1 MTVTTTSTRR
11 LGVSGAR
18 KLGTTA
24 TCSYEILTPTANAAT
39 VKGAVEAAP
48 VETVTA
54 EIQAKVTAVK
64 GPSYP
69 VTATEKSAVTE
80 ASVMTC
86 ASFACGP
93 APWEAKPDAGTTVCP
108 PTGCT
113 QELCCIEQTTVAP
126 PMTTAAAT
134 TEAGTT
140 AAGTTAAGTTAAGTT
155 AAPTT
160 AAGTTPAGTTA
171 PPPATTPAGTTA
183 APPATTAVPG
193 STQLSAPAAAGQNTI
208 QVAA

>member
-48 VETVTA
+48 VTDVTTK
-54 EIQAKVTAVK
+54 IQAKVTAVK

-69 VTATEKSAVTE
+69 VTATQKSAVTE

-93 APWEAKPDAGTTVCP
+93 TPPWEAIPDAGNIVCGA
-108 PTGCT
+108 TGCT
-113 QELCCIEQTTVAP
+113 QQHCCTEQTTA
-126 PMTTAAAT
+126 
-134 TEAGTT
+134 AGTT

-155 AAPTT
+155 AA
-160 AAGTTPAGTTA
+160 
-171 PPPATTPAGTTA
+171 
-183 APPATTAVPG
+183 
-193 STQLSAPAAAGQNTI
+193 
-208 QVAA
+208 